1 MTDEE
6 IEREVNRGYGE
17 GYRIKILEVI
27 RRKELILV
35 RYKITAERDGVRE
48 WRIKGW
54 GTKAMSGWDY
64 PYRRKW

>member
-6 IEREVNRGYGE
+6 IEKLVIRDYGKGYEV
-17 GYRIKILEVI
+17 KIIEII

-35 RYKITAERDGVRE
+35 RYKVRAERDGTTE

-54 GTKAMSGWDY
+54 GNRSMSGWDY
-64 PYRRKW
+64 PYRRRF